1 MNFSVL
7 ISIYYTES
15 STILNRSLTSIW
27 DDQYLKP
34 SQIVLVKDGP
44 LTKDL
49 DCTLEIWKK
58 KLNEII
64 EIVSIPKNIGLGAAL
79 AIGLTHCKYDVVARM
94 DTDDIS
100 LPHRFSTQIS
110 YLEKNPN
117 IHLLGAHIS
126 EFKNDENKLLLT
138 RKVPLNHE
146 DILARAKTINP
157 FNHPSVVYRKS
168 AVQQSGGPVNFTGF
182 DDYFLW
188 VRMLI
193 NGCRSHNIDE
203 VLLLMRTGNGLI
215 KRRSGL
221 NYANQEFKF
230 QRMLYKLN
238 FNNSY
243 YYFKNILTRVPVR
256 VFPEGLL
263 KLIYKYILRKK

>member
-1 MNFSVL
+1 
-7 ISIYYTES
+7 
-15 STILNRSLTSIW
+15 
-27 DDQYLKP
+27 
-34 SQIVLVKDGP
+34 
-44 LTKDL
+44 
-49 DCTLEIWKK
+49 
-58 KLNEII
+58 
-64 EIVSIPKNIGLGAAL
+64 
-79 AIGLTHCKYDVVARM
+79 
-94 DTDDIS
+94 
-100 LPHRFSTQIS
+100 
-110 YLEKNPN
+110 
-117 IHLLGAHIS
+117 
-126 EFKNDENKLLLT
+126 
-138 RKVPLNHE
+138 
-146 DILARAKTINP
+146 
-157 FNHPSVVYRKS
+157 
-168 AVQQSGGPVNFTGF
+168 
-182 DDYFLW
+182 
-188 VRMLI
+188 MLI

>member
-138 RKVPLNHE
+138 RKVPLNH
-146 DILARAKTINP
+146 
-157 FNHPSVVYRKS
+157 
-168 AVQQSGGPVNFTGF
+168 
-182 DDYFLW
+182 
-188 VRMLI
+188 
-193 NGCRSHNIDE
+193 
-203 VLLLMRTGNGLI
+203 
-215 KRRSGL
+215 
-221 NYANQEFKF
+221 
-230 QRMLYKLN
+230 
-238 FNNSY
+238 
-243 YYFKNILTRVPVR
+243 
-256 VFPEGLL
+256 
-263 KLIYKYILRKK
+263 